1 MTQTCNQSPGLTL
14 NWLPRRLH
22 RWLPTLLLGALAFP
36 AVAIAAPT
44 SNNECNAS
52 DCNATTLLAQLA
64 AGQTT
69 SEAEVQ
75 RLLQRI
81 ALLDDAGPHLNAVVH
96 LHGAALDEARQLD
109 TERRNGHLRGPLHGV
124 PVLLKANI
132 ATADDLPTHAG
143 SLALA
148 DFKTRSDAPFVAR
161 LRAAGAIILGKTNL
175 SEWAN
180 FRSTHSVSGWSSVGG
195 QTRNPYA
202 LDRNPCGSSSGTGV
216 GIAAGFAPLGV
227 GTETDGSIVCPAGLN
242 GVVGLKP
249 TVGLIEGAGII
260 PIAHSQDT
268 AGPMTRTVRDAALLL
283 NVMQAPRT
291 DRGSVDYNTA
301 LATATLRGKRI
312 GALRDYGGAGS
323 NDAVEAAYT
332 AALQTLREQGATVIE
347 VTLGGKSRA
356 AQAMSGTGDAEFTVL
371 LYEFK
376 HDLEEWLQA
385 SGAPADR
392 DTLVELIAWNE
403 AHRAATMPVFDQELF
418 SMAADKGPLTDSAYR
433 EALRAGRDATQ
444 TRLQELFNAEHLDAL
459 VAPTNAPAWKTDAVL
474 SDHVRVS
481 SSQPAAVAGWPSLT
495 LPMAFSD
502 GLPLGLSFIGQP
514 WSEAGLLQLA
524 YAFEQATHAAQP
536 PQFLPTIARDAALF
550 GVK

>member
-1 MTQTCNQSPGLTL
+1 MRRTWQHGWKIALSVWLGSV
-14 NWLPRRLH
+14 WLPAA
-22 RWLPTLLLGALAFP
+22 T
-36 AVAIAAPT
+36 AAPV
-44 SNNECNAS
+44 SNPECLAS
-52 DCNATTLLAQLA
+52 NCGATALLAQLA

-81 ALLDDAGPHLNAVVH
+81 ALLDDAGPRLNAVVH
-96 LHGAALDEARQLD
+96 LHGTALDEARQLD
-109 TERRNGHLRGPLHGV
+109 SERRAGQLRGPLHGV

-143 SLALA
+143 SLALV
-148 DFKTRSDAPFVAR
+148 DFKTSSDAPFVAR

-216 GIAAGFAPLGV
+216 AIAAGFAPLGV

-242 GVVGLKP
+242 GLVGLKP
-249 TVGLIEGAGII
+249 TVGLVEGAGII

-268 AGPMTRTVRDAALLL
+268 AGPMTRTVQDAALLL

-291 DRGSVDYNTA
+291 GESRVDYTAA
-301 LATATLRGKRI
+301 LAAATLRGKRI
-312 GALRDYGGAGS
+312 GAIRDYGGAGS

-332 AALQTLREQGATVIE
+332 AALQTLREQGATIVE
-347 VTLGGKSRA
+347 VTLGGKTRA
-356 AQAMSGTGDAEFTVL
+356 AQAMEATGDAEFTVL

-376 HDLEEWLQA
+376 HDLEAWLQA
-385 SGAPADR
+385 NGVPADR
-392 DTLVELIAWNE
+392 DTLAELIAWNE
-403 AHRAATMPVFDQELF
+403 AHRATAMPVFEQELF
-418 SMAADKGPLTDSAYR
+418 ELAAKQGSLSDRAYLD
-433 EALRAGRDATQ
+433 ALRAGRDATQ
-444 TRLQELFNAEHLDAL
+444 TRLREWFAAERLDAL

-474 SDHVRVS
+474 RDHVRVS

-495 LPMAFSD
+495 LPIAFSD

-524 YAFEQATHAAQP
+524 YAFEQATHAAQA
-536 PQFLPTIARDAALF
+536 PQFLPTTARDAALY
-550 GVK
+550 GAP

>member
-1 MTQTCNQSPGLTL
+1 MKERENTAKAP
-14 NWLPRRLH
+14 WAARLCVAAAF
-22 RWLPTLLLGALAFP
+22 LAATPALATDSLTRSP
-36 AVAIAAPT
+36 ASANQT
-44 SNNECNAS
+44 AS
-52 DCNATTLLAQLA
+52 ADATQLQTALA

-69 SEAEVQ
+69 SEAEVR
-75 RLLQRI
+75 RLLERI
-81 ALLDDAGPHLNAVVH
+81 AWLDDAGPRLNAVVH
-96 LHGAALDEARQLD
+96 LNTNALEEARQLD
-109 TERRNGHLRGPLHGV
+109 TERRAGHLRGALHGI

-132 ATADDLPTHAG
+132 ATTDGLPTHAG

-148 DFKTRSDAPFVAR
+148 EFRTSSEAPFVTR

-216 GIAAGFAPLGV
+216 AVAAGLAPLGV
-227 GTETDGSIVCPAGLN
+227 GTETDGSIVCPSGLN
-242 GVVGLKP
+242 GLVGLKP
-249 TVGLIEGAGII
+249 TVGLIEGDGII

-283 NVMQAPRT
+283 NTMQAPRA
-291 DRGSVDYNTA
+291 GNPAVDYTA
-301 LATATLRGKRI
+301 ALGTATLRGKRI

-323 NDAVEAAYT
+323 SDAVEAAYT
-332 AALQTLREQGATVIE
+332 AALQTLREQGATVVD
-347 VTLGGKSRA
+347 VTLEGKSRA
-356 AQAMSGTGDAEFTVL
+356 AKAMAQTGDAEFTVL

-376 HDLEEWLQA
+376 HDLEAWLQA
-385 SGAPADR
+385 NGAPADR
-392 DTLVELIAWNE
+392 DTLAELIAWNE
-403 AHRAATMPVFDQELF
+403 AHRDTAMPVFGQELF
-418 SMAADKGPLTDSAYR
+418 HMAAAKGPLTDRAYL
-433 EALRAGRDATQ
+433 EALKAGRDATQ
-444 TRLQELFNAEHLDAL
+444 ARLREMFAEGHFDAV

-502 GLPLGLSFIGQP
+502 GLPLGLSFIGTP
-514 WSEAGLLQLA
+514 WSEAALLQLA
-524 YAFEQATHAAQP
+524 AAFEQATHAARP
-536 PQFLPTIARDAALF
+536 PEFRPTTARDAALF
-550 GVK
+550 GEK

>member
-1 MTQTCNQSPGLTL
+1 MTRPFPHGLRIVL
-14 NWLPRRLH
+14 ALWLGSLWLPA
-22 RWLPTLLLGALAFP
+22 T
-36 AVAIAAPT
+36 AAAA
-44 SNNECNAS
+44 SDNECTA
-52 DCNATTLLAQLA
+52 ATCGATVLLKQLA

-96 LHGAALDEARQLD
+96 LNATAVEEARQLD
-109 TERRNGHLRGPLHGV
+109 NERRNGHLRGPLHGV

-132 ATADDLPTHAG
+132 ATADGLPTHAG

-148 DFKTRSDAPFVAR
+148 DFKTSKDAPFVAR

-216 GIAAGFAPLGV
+216 AIAAGFAPLGV
-227 GTETDGSIVCPAGLN
+227 GSETDGSIICPSGLN
-242 GVVGLKP
+242 GLVGLKP
-249 TVGLIEGAGII
+249 TVGLIEGTGII

-268 AGPMTRTVRDAALLL
+268 AGPMTRTVHDAALLL
-283 NVMQAPRT
+283 NVMQAPRV
-291 DRGSVDYNTA
+291 DGGSVNYTAA

-332 AALQTLREQGATVIE
+332 AALAKLREQGATVVE

-356 AQAMSGTGDAEFTVL
+356 AQAMEKTGDAEFTVL

-376 HDLEEWLQA
+376 HDLEGWLQA
-385 SGAPADR
+385 NGAPADR
-392 DTLVELIAWNE
+392 DTLAELIVWNE
-403 AHRAATMPVFDQELF
+403 AHRATTMPVFEQELF
-418 SMAADKGPLTDSAYR
+418 QLAAKQGPLTDSAYL
-433 EALRAGRDATQ
+433 EALHAGRDATQ
-444 TRLQELFNAEHLDAL
+444 TRLRELFTAEHLDAL

-514 WSEAGLLQLA
+514 WTEAGLLQLA
-524 YAFEQATHAAQP
+524 YAFEQATHAAQA
-536 PQFLPTIARDAALF
+536 PQFLPTTARDAALY
-550 GVK
+550 GAQ

>member
-1 MTQTCNQSPGLTL
+1 MTRPYPHGLRIVL
-14 NWLPRRLH
+14 ALWLGSLWLPA
-22 RWLPTLLLGALAFP
+22 T
-36 AVAIAAPT
+36 AAAA
-44 SNNECNAS
+44 SDNECTA
-52 DCNATTLLAQLA
+52 ATCGATVLLKQLA

-96 LHGAALDEARQLD
+96 LNATAVEEARQLD
-109 TERRNGHLRGPLHGV
+109 NERRNGHLRGPLHGV

-132 ATADDLPTHAG
+132 ATADGLPTHAG

-148 DFKTRSDAPFVAR
+148 DFKTSNDAPFVAR

-216 GIAAGFAPLGV
+216 AIAAGFAPLGV
-227 GTETDGSIVCPAGLN
+227 GSETDGSIICPSGLN
-242 GVVGLKP
+242 GLVGLKP
-249 TVGLIEGAGII
+249 TVGLIEGTGII

-268 AGPMTRTVRDAALLL
+268 AGPMTRTVHDAALLL
-283 NVMQAPRT
+283 NVMQAPRV
-291 DRGSVDYNTA
+291 DGGSVDYTAA

-332 AALQTLREQGATVIE
+332 AALAKLREQGATVVE

-356 AQAMSGTGDAEFTVL
+356 AQAMEKTGDAEFTVL

-376 HDLEEWLQA
+376 HDLEGWLQA
-385 SGAPADR
+385 NGAPADR
-392 DTLVELIAWNE
+392 DTLAELIVWNE
-403 AHRAATMPVFDQELF
+403 AHRATTMPVFEQELF
-418 SMAADKGPLTDSAYR
+418 QLAAKQGPLTDSAYL
-433 EALRAGRDATQ
+433 EALHAGRDATQ
-444 TRLQELFNAEHLDAL
+444 TRLRELFTAEHLDAL

-514 WSEAGLLQLA
+514 WAEAGLLQLA
-524 YAFEQATHAAQP
+524 YAFEQATHAAQA
-536 PQFLPTIARDAALF
+536 PQFLPTTARDAALY
-550 GVK
+550 GAQ

>member
-1 MTQTCNQSPGLTL
+1 MTRPFPHGLRIVL
-14 NWLPRRLH
+14 ALWLGSLWLPA
-22 RWLPTLLLGALAFP
+22 T
-36 AVAIAAPT
+36 AAAA
-44 SNNECNAS
+44 SDNECTA
-52 DCNATTLLAQLA
+52 ATCGATVLLKQLA

-96 LHGAALDEARQLD
+96 LNATAVEEARQLD
-109 TERRNGHLRGPLHGV
+109 NERRNGHLRGPLHGV

-132 ATADDLPTHAG
+132 ATADGLPTHAG
-143 SLALA
+143 SLALV
-148 DFKTRSDAPFVAR
+148 DFKTSSDAPFVAR

-216 GIAAGFAPLGV
+216 AIAAGFAPLGV
-227 GTETDGSIVCPAGLN
+227 GSETDGSIICPSGLN
-242 GVVGLKP
+242 GLVGLKP
-249 TVGLIEGAGII
+249 TVGLIEGTGII

-268 AGPMTRTVRDAALLL
+268 AGPMTRTVHDAALLL
-283 NVMQAPRT
+283 NVMQAPRV
-291 DRGSVDYNTA
+291 DGGSVNYTAA

-332 AALQTLREQGATVIE
+332 AALAKLREQGATVVE

-356 AQAMSGTGDAEFTVL
+356 AQAMEKTGDAEFTVL

-376 HDLEEWLQA
+376 HDLEGWLQA
-385 SGAPADR
+385 NGAPADR
-392 DTLVELIAWNE
+392 DTLAELIVWNE
-403 AHRAATMPVFDQELF
+403 AHRATTMPVFEQELF
-418 SMAADKGPLTDSAYR
+418 QLAAKQGPLTDSAYL
-433 EALRAGRDATQ
+433 EALHAGRDATQ
-444 TRLQELFNAEHLDAL
+444 TRLRELFTAEHLDAL

-514 WSEAGLLQLA
+514 WTEAGLLQLA
-524 YAFEQATHAAQP
+524 YAFEQATHAAQA
-536 PQFLPTIARDAALF
+536 PQFLPTTARDAALY
-550 GVK
+550 GAQ

>member
-1 MTQTCNQSPGLTL
+1 MTRPYPHGLRIVL
-14 NWLPRRLH
+14 ALWLGSLWLPA
-22 RWLPTLLLGALAFP
+22 T
-36 AVAIAAPT
+36 AAA
-44 SNNECNAS
+44 AS
-52 DCNATTLLAQLA
+52 DSECTAATCGATVLLKQLA

-96 LHGAALDEARQLD
+96 LNATAVEEARQLD
-109 TERRNGHLRGPLHGV
+109 NERRNGHLRGPLHGV

-132 ATADDLPTHAG
+132 ATADGLPTHAG

-148 DFKTRSDAPFVAR
+148 DFKTSNDAPFVAR

-216 GIAAGFAPLGV
+216 AIAAGFAPLGV
-227 GTETDGSIVCPAGLN
+227 GSETDGSIICPSGLN
-242 GVVGLKP
+242 GLVGLKP

-268 AGPMTRTVRDAALLL
+268 AGPMTRTVHDAALLL
-283 NVMQAPRT
+283 NVMQAPRL
-291 DRGSVDYNTA
+291 DGGSVDYTAA

-332 AALQTLREQGATVIE
+332 AALAKLREQGATVVE

-356 AQAMSGTGDAEFTVL
+356 AQAMEKTGDAEFTVL

-376 HDLEEWLQA
+376 HDLEGWLQA
-385 SGAPADR
+385 NGAPADR
-392 DTLVELIAWNE
+392 DTLAELIVWNE
-403 AHRAATMPVFDQELF
+403 AHRATTMPVFEQELF
-418 SMAADKGPLTDSAYR
+418 QLAAKQGPLTDSAYL
-433 EALRAGRDATQ
+433 ESLHAGRDATQ
-444 TRLQELFNAEHLDAL
+444 TRLRELFTAEHLDAL

-514 WSEAGLLQLA
+514 WTEVGLLQLA
-524 YAFEQATHAAQP
+524 YAFEQATHAAQA
-536 PQFLPTIARDAALF
+536 PQFLPTTARDAALY
-550 GVK
+550 GAQ